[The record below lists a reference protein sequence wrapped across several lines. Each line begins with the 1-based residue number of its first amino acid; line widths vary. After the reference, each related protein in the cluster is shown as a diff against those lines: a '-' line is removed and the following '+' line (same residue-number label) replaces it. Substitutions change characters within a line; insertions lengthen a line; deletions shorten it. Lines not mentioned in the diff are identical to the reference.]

1 MGNGNITP
9 SNIFEI
15 EVCAKYEVG
24 KDCDDVQSEITFD
37 EGSWDNFDPICN
49 STNFPIRND
58 LSLTYNMSL
67 TGGQFSDNYSQVS
80 ENWCYRADKMQLKL
94 KGWKERAER
103 LGRIDQ
109 LLRAA
114 AQTRQALSDEEYEQ
128 LYDELNHE
136 NETYHDDEIKAGIA
150 TALCLVLENLIK
162 YPTNRDM
169 QERACTEMEN
179 ICALLKIIFGC
190 SEKCREESYNEIGHE
205 VVNLLIMVL
214 DKCTSSDMF
223 AHDPSLIIE
232 NIIKLFC
239 IFVQSTPGCK
249 HTASNDR
256 VFYIFAK
263 TLNTGF
269 EAQKSGKFL
278 PQFAMDIIW
287 IISKIALI
295 DDYCTKISSCRE
307 IIDALLLSC
316 RQEELIIETAAV
328 LLNLSASESSH
339 SRLIRHA
346 GFLEVIRYMLLNK
359 EVIVKRRAA
368 GFLKNLASNRD
379 VVMSLISFNSRCI
392 INALLKVTKEE
403 TDEKTCQHAVGALK
417 KFTSCGYAEELTK
430 STGLIDSLLVTAT
443 GRKDK
448 LTSKLAADALSDL
461 VSEIN
466 HPSPSHYM
474 VLKCLVKA
482 CKITNKSTNDKL
494 FLAKALVTQSC
505 VIQNQIPI
513 VKHDGMLEAI
523 AALASS
529 KCPNIQSN
537 MTTTLKN
544 LTIDPANH
552 ETIAHSDSM
561 KNMAVLLL
569 MDESYGLL
577 QDATFNI
584 FSMLAEKESNRASL
598 ANHTGLLEAMIYYTR
613 TTKNSY
619 NKSFGGLNSILLL
632 TLAFEEQTT

>member
-1 MGNGNITP
+1 
-9 SNIFEI
+9 
-15 EVCAKYEVG
+15 
-24 KDCDDVQSEITFD
+24 
-37 EGSWDNFDPICN
+37 
-49 STNFPIRND
+49 
-58 LSLTYNMSL
+58 MSL

-287 IISKIALI
+287 
-295 DDYCTKISSCRE
+295 
-307 IIDALLLSC
+307 
-316 RQEELIIETAAV
+316 
-328 LLNLSASESSH
+328 
-339 SRLIRHA
+339 
-346 GFLEVIRYMLLNK
+346 
-359 EVIVKRRAA
+359 
-368 GFLKNLASNRD
+368 
-379 VVMSLISFNSRCI
+379 
-392 INALLKVTKEE
+392 
-403 TDEKTCQHAVGALK
+403 
-417 KFTSCGYAEELTK
+417 
-430 STGLIDSLLVTAT
+430 
-443 GRKDK
+443 
-448 LTSKLAADALSDL
+448 
-461 VSEIN
+461 
-466 HPSPSHYM
+466 
-474 VLKCLVKA
+474 
-482 CKITNKSTNDKL
+482 
-494 FLAKALVTQSC
+494 
-505 VIQNQIPI
+505 
-513 VKHDGMLEAI
+513 
-523 AALASS
+523 
-529 KCPNIQSN
+529 
-537 MTTTLKN
+537 
-544 LTIDPANH
+544 
-552 ETIAHSDSM
+552 
-561 KNMAVLLL
+561 
-569 MDESYGLL
+569 
-577 QDATFNI
+577 
-584 FSMLAEKESNRASL
+584 
-598 ANHTGLLEAMIYYTR
+598 
-613 TTKNSY
+613 
-619 NKSFGGLNSILLL
+619 
-632 TLAFEEQTT
+632 